1 MLRVWLQNCNCNE
14 QRHQK
19 HPHPTHPKKLLWICN
34 QLTYRHGRWDA
45 SLEEVEPED
54 DLSELFI
61 GRVLQAEGD
70 QVQTVGVPQEMV
82 VQHVVRFVA

>member
-1 MLRVWLQNCNCNE
+1 MNNDTKNT
-14 QRHQK
+14 
-19 HPHPTHPKKLLWICN
+19 PTPQKKLLWICN

-61 GRVLQAEGD
+61 GCVLQAEGD